1 VIISSEPLVINAL
14 SRRKVDQVIFE
25 TPPLSFEEDAALARI
40 EDLWAQLRYYVSEPR
55 RWVGS
60 VRRVLNARAI
70 QGSNSIEG
78 INVSVEDALAAI
90 DGDEPIEAQD
100 EDRDATLGYRRALT
114 YVLQLAHDPNFAY
127 TPDVIKSLHFMM
139 TEYALDLGPGLWRQG
154 PIWVRNDSTGEIV
167 YEGPDYES
175 VPGLID
181 DLVAEL
187 SSADDSQPP
196 LVKAAMA
203 HLNLVMIHPFRDGN
217 GRMSRCLQTL
227 VLSREQ
233 ILPKDFS
240 SIEEYLGR
248 RANTE
253 RYYRVLADV
262 GRGRW
267 NPQHGATPW
276 VRFCLEAHYVQGLSV
291 LRRVRESEA
300 MWREI
305 DALRQRARL
314 PERSL
319 AALFDATIQIRVR
332 NSSYRA
338 ILDQWGEGISGQVAT
353 DDLRAMVNAELL
365 VKRGEKR
372 GAYYEANDPLVE
384 IRNRVRQARTPLSA
398 DSLFELA

>member
-1 VIISSEPLVINAL
+1 M
-14 SRRKVDQVIFE
+14 IFE
-25 TPPLSFEEDAALARI
+25 TPPLSFEEDAALTRI
-40 EDLWAQLRYYVSEPR
+40 QDLWGQLRYYVSESR

-78 INVSVEDALAAI
+78 INVSVEDALAAV

-114 YVLQLAHDPNFAY
+114 YVLQLAHDQNFAY
-127 TPDVIKSLHFMM
+127 SPEVIKSLHFMM

-167 YEGPDYES
+167 YEGPSYEQ

-181 DLVAEL
+181 ELVASL
-187 SSADDSQPP
+187 SGRDAQPP

-227 VLSREQ
+227 VLSRDQ

-253 RYYRVLADV
+253 RYYRVLAEV
-262 GRGRW
+262 GQGRW
-267 NPQHGATPW
+267 NPQLDATPW
-276 VRFCLEAHYVQGLSV
+276 VRFCLEAHYIQGMSV

-305 DALRQRARL
+305 DVLRDRARL
-314 PERSL
+314 PERSM
-319 AALFDATIQIRVR
+319 AALFDAAIRIKIR

-353 DDLRAMVNAELL
+353 DDLRAMVNAGLM

-372 GAYYEANDPLVE
+372 GAYYECDRPLIE
-384 IRNRVRQARTPLSA
+384 IRERVQAARTPISA
-398 DSLFELA
+398 GSLFELS